1 MSTGYQTLHVTV
13 RDAIATVQL
22 ARPDARNALDLAMCR
37 ELTAAMAA
45 LAADDAIRVVLVAAA
60 GPVFCAGADLKER
73 QRMSEAEALA
83 RRVAAF
89 AAYAA
94 IEALPQPA
102 IAVVQGPAIG
112 SGCEIAA
119 ACDFIV
125 ASTTASFRYPE
136 VGWGTI
142 GATQRLPRIVGPR
155 MAKELLW
162 SGRTIEADEAQRL
175 GLVNVVCGLA
185 ALEETVAALAARIAK
200 APPLAVRLSKR
211 CVDQGVASSREGA
224 MAIELAA
231 IEQNLRA
238 SDWKRAIENFGRNDD
253 DG

>member
-1 MSTGYQTLHVTV
+1 
-13 RDAIATVQL
+13 
-22 ARPDARNALDLAMCR
+22 
-37 ELTAAMAA
+37 
-45 LAADDAIRVVLVAAA
+45 
-60 GPVFCAGADLKER
+60 
-73 QRMSEAEALA
+73 
-83 RRVAAF
+83 
-89 AAYAA
+89 
-94 IEALPQPA
+94 
-102 IAVVQGPAIG
+102 
-112 SGCEIAA
+112 
-119 ACDFIV
+119 
-125 ASTTASFRYPE
+125 
-136 VGWGTI
+136 
-142 GATQRLPRIVGPR
+142 

-253 DG
+253 DR